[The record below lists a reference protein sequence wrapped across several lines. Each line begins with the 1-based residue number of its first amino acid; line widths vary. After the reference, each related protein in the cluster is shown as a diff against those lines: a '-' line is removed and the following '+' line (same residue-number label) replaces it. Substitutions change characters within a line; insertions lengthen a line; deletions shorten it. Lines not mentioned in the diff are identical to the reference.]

1 VIAIWLTTSAAAAV
15 AGRMSFRFL
24 APHASVRTI
33 GVVIAIV
40 ALTVFS
46 SGYQGFSLTVLLCAY
61 AVMDGAAAMLLLW
74 PLKDR
79 LMSVVLA
86 GAIVCLCAIW
96 VSNYAW

>member
-1 VIAIWLTTSAAAAV
+1 VIAIWLITSAAGAV

-33 GVVIAIV
+33 GVVITIV
-40 ALTVFS
+40 VLTAFS
-46 SGYQGFSLTVLLCAY
+46 SGYPGFHLTVLLCAY
-61 AVMDGAAAMLLLW
+61 AAIDAAAAMLLLW

-96 VSNYAW
+96 VSYYA